1 MILTF
6 VRRMVLFCLVAVLS
20 LTGSA
25 AAQDY
30 WMYPGGMNSVSLQI
44 FKPGL
49 AEHSSNYGLLTS
61 TWVVS
66 TRFDAGSNTAFF
78 VSLPVSN
85 AVMDFEWSYLDHS
98 AKQTVIGNPYIG
110 FEFGSWDT
118 LRTVRPLGRVGFRI
132 PIASDDKDWAA
143 SIGHVTLFN
152 SFESMIPELW
162 TIQVGMGVD
171 LVSRTGL
178 AGSINVD
185 VATMIPNEGGDSEI
199 FGNFGLTLIYASR
212 GFSGSIGYAGRV
224 WLSEGDMSLS
234 ERTVDQ
240 LGFETGYRIGS
251 FRPGAHLRL
260 PLDENLSDEIDNIY
274 GLSLTYFVK

>member
-1 MILTF
+1 MISTF
-6 VRRMVLFCLVAVLS
+6 VRRVALFCLVAVLS

-44 FKPGL
+44 FKPSL

-66 TRFDAGSNTAFF
+66 TRFDAGSNTAVF

-85 AVMDFEWSYLDHS
+85 AVWNYRDYSE
-98 AKQTVIGNPYIG
+98 KQTIIGNPYIG
-110 FEFGSWDT
+110 FEFGSRDS
-118 LRTVRPLGRVGFRI
+118 LRTIRPLGRVGFRL
-132 PIASDDKDWAA
+132 PIASDEKDWAA
-143 SIGHVTLFN
+143 GLGYETLFN
-152 SFESMIPELW
+152 SFESMIAKLW

-171 LVSRTGL
+171 LVSQTGFT
-178 AGSINVD
+178 GSINFD
-185 VATMIPNEGGDSEI
+185 VAAMIPNEGGDSEI
-199 FGNFGLTLIYASR
+199 FGDFCPTLTYASQ
-212 GFSGSIGYAGRV
+212 GFCGGVGYAGRI

-240 LGFETGYRIGS
+240 LGFEAGYRIGS